1 MKTELRACKTCN
13 KILQEK
19 KCLTCNDDT
28 STKWKGLIAII
39 DHSKSEV
46 SREMNITEN
55 GEYALKVR

>member
-13 KILQEK
+13 RITQEK
-19 KCLTCNDDT
+19 KCPVCNDDT
-28 STKWKGLIAII
+28 STKWKGIIAIT

-46 SREMNITEN
+46 SKKMNITEN